1 MVHFLTYLCMYL
13 PQAVSLPPQ
22 LGIDWDLF
30 QRIHL
35 AEEDKLEPAVVGYS
49 VAAPLSPAAPLQP
62 RQAHR
67 GKTGLFRCRIARNRL
82 HLPSELGLGGRNPA
96 TQAVRPSPSYL

>member
-13 PQAVSLPPQ
+13 SQAVSLPPQ
-22 LGIDWDLF
+22 LGIDWDFF

-35 AEEDKLEPAVVGYS
+35 AEEGKLEPAVVGYS
-49 VAAPLSPAAPLQP
+49 VAAPLSPVVPLQP

-67 GKTGLFRCRIARNRL
+67 GKTGLFRSRNACNRL
-82 HLPSELGLGGRNPA
+82 HLRSEMGLRGRNPA
-96 TQAVRPSPSYL
+96 TQAVRPSPS